1 MNHIS
6 KINPKKELSQCFIS
20 STHITDQIVNY
31 AGNISDYSIIEIGP
45 GLGTMTY
52 SILNKNPKKLISIE
66 KDRRLSTIHEKIV
79 EEFQGKYEF
88 ILSDALNIDLRDIIE
103 PPVKV
108 IANLP
113 YHIATTLLI
122 KWMDYINFFTSF
134 TLMFQKEVADRIV
147 AQPNNKNYGTL
158 SILIQLLSNVYKM
171 EDFGPEIFSPQPKV
185 MSSVINIIALPEP
198 RFHVNYR
205 KLSQV
210 LKTTFSERRKMIR
223 STLKKLTNNADEM
236 LESLNID
243 NNLRPENLSIEQFCQ
258 ITNCIN

>member
-1 MNHIS
+1 MHHINR
-6 KINPKKELSQCFIS
+6 IYPKKELSQCFIS
-20 STHITDQIVNY
+20 STHITDQIVSY

-66 KDRRLSTIHEKIV
+66 KDSRLLPIHKKIV
-79 EEFQGKYEF
+79 DEFNGKYEF
-88 ILSDALNIDLRDIIE
+88 ILSDALNIDLRNIIE
-103 PPVKV
+103 PPVKI

-113 YHIATTLLI
+113 YHIAIPLLM
-122 KWMDYINFFTSF
+122 KWVNYIDFFTSF

-158 SILIQLLSNVYKM
+158 SIFIQLLSNVQKM

-185 MSSVINIIALPEP
+185 MSSVINIIVLSKP
-198 RFHVNYR
+198 RFNVDHN

-210 LKTTFSERRKMIR
+210 LKVTFGERRKMIR
-223 STLKKLTNNADEM
+223 STLKKLINNTDEI
-236 LESLNID
+236 LQSLNIN
-243 NNLRPENLSIEQFCQ
+243 NNLRPENLSIEQFCK
-258 ITNCIN
+258 IANSI

>member
-1 MNHIS
+1 MHNLN

-20 STHITDQIVNY
+20 STNITDKIVNY

-52 SILNKNPKKLISIE
+52 SILNQNPKKLISIE
-66 KDRRLSTIHEKIV
+66 KDSRLLPIHEKIV
-79 EEFQGKYEF
+79 KEYQGKYEF
-88 ILSDALNIDLRDIIE
+88 ILSDALNIDLRNIVE

-113 YHIATTLLI
+113 YHIATPLLI
-122 KWMDYINFFTSF
+122 KWTDYINFFTSF

-147 AQPNNKNYGTL
+147 AQPNSKSYGIL
-158 SILIQLLSNVYKM
+158 SILIQLLSNTYKM

-185 MSSVINIIALPEP
+185 MSSVINIIVLSEP
-198 RFHVNYR
+198 RFHVNHN
-205 KLSQV
+205 KLFQV

-223 STLKKLTNNADEM
+223 STLKKLTHNADEI
-236 LESLNID
+236 LQSLNIA
-243 NNLRPENLSIEQFCQ
+243 NNLRPENLSIEQFCK
-258 ITNCIN
+258 IASYI